1 METKFIYQSIHRIS
15 EEVQRMLVQQELTDQ
30 ALGLQDG
37 ETIIKSYLDH
47 HELGLAWEHL
57 LYMISET
64 GVKLKLKQRYDLRRM
79 AKAMEYEPLDFL
91 PLAPTILEDF
101 YHLLQQFHLRQ
112 EEALDILSDKWNI
125 TFPKTC
131 HEWID
136 WCIHAGKRK
145 LPMNK
150 EGVKIHPHG
159 FGLSLSNGQFWID
172 FDFGE
177 NGEADG
183 FDAWRLRRFAENN
196 KISTP
201 FQSGEEIQEVIAV
214 ETEKGALIFSGYI
227 NYYLNK

>member
-1 METKFIYQSIHRIS
+1 METKFIYQSIRQLS
-15 EEVQRMLVQQELTDQ
+15 KEVQQMLVQQDMLHMAT
-30 ALGLQDG
+30 GLQDG
-37 ETIIKSYLDH
+37 EAMIGEYLDH
-47 HELGLAWEHL
+47 RELGLAWNHL
-57 LYMISET
+57 VYMISET
-64 GVKLKLKQRYDLRRM
+64 G
-79 AKAMEYEPLDFL
+79 
-91 PLAPTILEDF
+91 LAPTLAQRYFLRRIGQELQDLPAFPALDPEVVHDF
-101 YHLLQQFHLRQ
+101 YRLLQQFHQRQ
-112 EEALDILSDKWNI
+112 REATELVAEKWNI

-183 FDAWRLRRFAENN
+183 FDAWRLWDFAEGN
-196 KISTP
+196 KIPTL
-201 FQSGEEIQEVIAV
+201 FQSGDEIKEVITV
-214 ETEKGALIFSGYI
+214 EMERGALIFSGYI
-227 NYYLNK
+227 NYYLKK